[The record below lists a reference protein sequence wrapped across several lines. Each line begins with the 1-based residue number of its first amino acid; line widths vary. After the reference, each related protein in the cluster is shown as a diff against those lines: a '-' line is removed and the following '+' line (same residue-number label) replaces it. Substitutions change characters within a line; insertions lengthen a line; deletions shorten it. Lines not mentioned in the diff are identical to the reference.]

1 MASAATNDKA
11 VLEQIFTTMTMQYT
25 AIKVLL
31 QEINP
36 RLSSN
41 NSDRKSGSD
50 RNPDNDDKCKF

>member
-50 RNPDNDDKCKF
+50 RNPDNDDMCKF

>member
-1 MASAATNDKA
+1 MASAASNDKA

-50 RNPDNDDKCKF
+50 RNPDNDDMCKF